1 MDQQTLVQ
9 IMTIFVI
16 VAAFAMVVQAG
27 LLFGI
32 YKASRSMHE
41 TVSRLAP
48 RIDSLLETSK
58 NAIEDSRSR
67 LAEVSV
73 KTNDILD
80 NVRVQLARLDDLM
93 VDASARTHKQL
104 EHAELVIE
112 DAMSR
117 AHEAVAAVHG
127 GVMKPIREI
136 SGLAVGLRAAFQHL
150 MRGARPSPERFTADE
165 EMFI

>member
-1 MDQQTLVQ
+1 
-9 IMTIFVI
+9 
-16 VAAFAMVVQAG
+16 MVVQTG

-32 YKASRSMHE
+32 YKASRSMQE
-41 TVSRLAP
+41 TVSRLTP
-48 RIDSLLETSK
+48 KVDSLIETSRS
-58 NAIEDSRSR
+58 AIEESRSR
-67 LAEVSV
+67 ISEISV

-93 VDASARTHKQL
+93 VDASTRTHKQL

-136 SGLAVGLRAAFQHL
+136 SGLAAGLRAAFQQL
-150 MRGARPSPERFTADE
+150 VRGGRPSPDKLTVDE